1 MKIKLTIFLLI
12 LIFSFI
18 GLGYSASYFGD
29 TFVSLIHHVS
39 DYITLFI
46 LLISIMYIIF
56 KIDSIITAIPI
67 SMILLNTGTL
77 ALLFLMYFLYDFFNF
92 STITQALS
100 AIGFNIV
107 TGLSAIAFVADLCF
121 LPLILRAK
129 K

>member
-12 LIFSFI
+12 LIFAFI

-29 TFVSLIHHVS
+29 DFVSLIHHIS

-46 LLISIMYIIF
+46 LLLSITYIIM
-56 KIDSIITAIPI
+56 KIDIVCSLIPMSIIV
-67 SMILLNTGTL
+67 LNTGTL
-77 ALLFLMYFLYDFFNF
+77 ALLFLMYFLYDFFSF

-121 LPLILRAK
+121 LPTIIREK